1 MRASLAALLAGAL
14 GTAAA
19 SLGGC
24 RDDGAPPAPSATP
37 MLPGA
42 RDAAV
47 ATGAPTLSTSPVSR
61 PFCHEPASG
70 LAPDSLV
77 ETVYAPDAKA
87 LPGRV
92 RFGAGSFTWVVFW
105 ASWCKPCYAEIP
117 LLLGWRERLVAEG
130 VPLELAFVSVDDV
143 REELVAFL
151 EAQPLTGLRASYWL
165 PLELRR
171 AWVDP
176 IGIPDRTKLPAHS
189 LVDPAGSVA
198 CHFLGSLEDVS
209 YSAVAAFFAARR
221 R

>member
-1 MRASLAALLAGAL
+1 MRASLAALVAGAL
-14 GTAAA
+14 GAAPA

-24 RDDGAPPAPSATP
+24 RDDGAPPGPSATP
-37 MLPGA
+37 SLPGA
-42 RDAAV
+42 PDA
-47 ATGAPTLSTSPVSR
+47 ATGAPGTSASPASR
-61 PFCHEPASG
+61 PFCREPASG

-117 LLLGWRERLVAEG
+117 RLLGWRERLVAEG

-143 REELVAFL
+143 REELAAFL
-151 EAQPLTGLRASYWL
+151 EVQPPAGLRASYWL

-189 LVDPAGSVA
+189 LADPAGRVA
-198 CHFLGSLEDVS
+198 CHFLGSVEDVS
-209 YSAVAAFFAARR
+209 YAAVAAFFAARR